1 MYLFIYLIVKTLRF
15 VQKSSVTTNPG
26 LRSAA
31 SKMFGRVT
39 ITYNWSLKCDWI
51 RLSQPRE
58 QTWIVTI

>member
-39 ITYNWSLKCDWI
+39 VIESDSVNHENKH
-51 RLSQPRE
+51 E
-58 QTWIVTI
+58 